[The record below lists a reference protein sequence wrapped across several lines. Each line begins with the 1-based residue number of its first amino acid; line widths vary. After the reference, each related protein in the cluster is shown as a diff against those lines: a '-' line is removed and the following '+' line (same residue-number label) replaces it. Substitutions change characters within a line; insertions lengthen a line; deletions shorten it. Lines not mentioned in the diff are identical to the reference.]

1 MLKIGLVLL
10 VIPALIL
17 MTVFFIDQST
27 VAACAEQGGSY
38 NYQLNE
44 CDLQVKHPFTPLMV
58 RHPLLVNGMMLLS
71 VIGLLLC
78 MKGLL
83 WRPQKGF
90 KND

>member
-10 VIPALIL
+10 VLPALIL

-27 VAACAEQGGSY
+27 VDACIKQGGSY
-38 NYQLNE
+38 NYQISE
-44 CDLQVKHPFTPLMV
+44 CDLQEKHPFIPLMV
-58 RHPLLVNGMMLLS
+58 RYPMLVNGMMLLS

-90 KND
+90 END